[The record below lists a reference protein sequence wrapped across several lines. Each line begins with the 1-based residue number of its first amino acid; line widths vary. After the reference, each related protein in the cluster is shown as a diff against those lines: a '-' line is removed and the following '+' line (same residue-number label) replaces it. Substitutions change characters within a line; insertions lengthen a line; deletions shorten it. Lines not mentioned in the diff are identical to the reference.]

1 MKNYHKICIS
11 CPAGCHLDIA
21 VDDNG
26 QINIAGNTCPKGKI
40 YGINEITN
48 PKRVVTAVVKAK
60 GDNRTFVP
68 VKSSAAIPMEKIEK
82 LLSTLNQ
89 MEVALP
95 VNIGDV
101 IVENFDNLN
110 INIVACNDVNI

>member
-26 QINIAGNTCPKGKI
+26 QINIAGNTCPKGKT

-68 VKSSAAIPMEKIEK
+68 VKSSVRSTFSRSMES
-82 LLSTLNQ
+82 STSTPEPL
-89 MEVALP
+89 
-95 VNIGDV
+95 
-101 IVENFDNLN
+101 FSSSS
-110 INIVACNDVNI
+110 AC